1 MIPLLCETTARAAE
15 TTAHLPEPAG
25 PEVLLPA
32 AALLLGTGVLAF
44 AVLRRR

>member
-1 MIPLLCETTARAAE
+1 MIPLLCETAVRASE
-15 TTAHLPEPAG
+15 TTAHLAESTDPAI
-25 PEVLLPA
+25 LLPA